1 MADVFISYKR
11 EDRHVAERLSSTLAQ
26 LGFEVWWDFE
36 LLSGDSFRKTIRE
49 VIDHCTTAV
58 VLWSRKSVESSFVLD
73 EVTYS
78 QRLGKLCPVRIDDVG
93 LPMGFGQLHAI
104 DLSDWDGELSHH
116 GFQGLVK
123 ALEERIGRRA
133 RLGSGSMSQKSQ
145 TSGAELEA
153 FKTAEIAGTTAALR
167 TFLGNFPNSVFATF
181 VRDQIESVA
190 AEPHK
195 ARGRRAS
202 GRAAPPDA
210 VPGNTGAAA
219 PLGTT
224 GWKVILAGVAIL
236 ALVGIG
242 YAYYTDAQRKGQAI
256 REQVEAARIA
266 AEKRTRQLE
275 EQAAADRAARERAEK
290 SQVESLQR
298 LADQAERDRIAKA
311 QAIAFNEAVLHRD
324 VRLAVEAAR
333 KAARTSDAIA
343 EKARTAA
350 IAAENAA
357 ELARNGA
364 VGTIHLTFEGG
375 SYLGE
380 GSGNTRNGY
389 GVSIYREP
397 SKYAGDR
404 YAGQYRDNTR
414 SGMGVYTFGKNAN
427 NLSNVL
433 RREGEYSQNRSN
445 GMGVVVLASGD
456 RYAGPWRDGI
466 RSGNA
471 VFTFADGRRYEGG
484 FAGDKRNGPGVLWSA
499 EGRAL
504 SAGLWK
510 DGELAKALAP

>member
-1 MADVFISYKR
+1 MPSGFRAR
-11 EDRHVAERLSSTLAQ
+11 WHSSALKS
-26 LGFEVWWDFE
+26 GGNFE

-133 RLGSGSMSQKSQ
+133 RLGVGLHVAEEPDIRCRTRGVQDSRDRRHGSGPSNVP
-145 TSGAELEA
+145 GELS
-153 FKTAEIAGTTAALR
+153 
-167 TFLGNFPNSVFATF
+167 PNTVFATF

-190 AEPHK
+190 AEAHK

-266 AEKRTRQLE
+266 AEQRARQLE

-333 KAARTSDAIA
+333 KAARNSDAIA

-414 SGMGVYTFGKNAN
+414 GGMGVYTFGKNAN

-499 EGRAL
+499 EGQAL